1 MKTLILG
8 LGNDIL
14 CDDGVGIHIA
24 NQIKEILASRAEFRN
39 PHFAN
44 RNQILDVKTTTL
56 AGFNLLDLLT
66 GYDRVILIDA
76 IKTNTG
82 KVGEIYQLT
91 PDSFKTTPRLFSFH
105 DIDLPTALELAKR
118 LNIPMP
124 QEIKIFAIQVQDT
137 ETLSETC
144 TPEVAAAI
152 PHVINLIFQTVEI

>member
-1 MKTLILG
+1 MKTLVLG

-24 NQIKEILASRAEFRN
+24 NQLRDILPKNPDIDIKTA
-39 PHFAN
+39 
-44 RNQILDVKTTTL
+44 TL
-56 AGFNLLDLLT
+56 AGFNLLDILT

-76 IKTNTG
+76 IKTNIG

-105 DIDLPTALELAKR
+105 DIDFPTALGLAKQ

-124 QEIKIFAIQVQDT
+124 TEIKIYAIQVQDT

-144 TPEVAAAI
+144 TPEVTAAI
-152 PHVINLIFQTVEI
+152 PKVIDLVLHALEI

>member
-1 MKTLILG
+1 MRTLILG

-24 NQIKEILASRAEFRN
+24 TQIKEVLESRSAI
-39 PHFAN
+39 
-44 RNQILDVKTTTL
+44 RNQEIEVKTTTL

-76 IKTNTG
+76 IKTNVG

-91 PDSFKTTPRLFSFH
+91 PDSFKTTPRLFSMH
-105 DIDLPTALELAKR
+105 DIDFPTALALAKR

-124 QEIKIFAIQVQDT
+124 TEIKIFAVQVQDT

-144 TPEVAAAI
+144 TPEVTAVI
-152 PHVINLIFQTVEI
+152 PKVAELILQILAD

>member
-14 CDDGVGIHIA
+14 CDDGVGIYVANGVQERLHTRHIS
-24 NQIKEILASRAEFRN
+24 NQEIE
-39 PHFAN
+39 
-44 RNQILDVKTTTL
+44 VKTATL
-56 AGFNLLDLLT
+56 AGFNLLDILT

-76 IKTNTG
+76 IKTNLG

-105 DIDLPTALELAKR
+105 DIDFPTALALAKQ
-118 LNIPMP
+118 LQIPMP
-124 QEIKIFAIQVQDT
+124 AEIIIFAVQVQDT

-144 TPEVAAAI
+144 TPEIAAI
-152 PHVINLIFQTVEI
+152 IPKVIDLVLQALET

>member
-1 MKTLILG
+1 MKTLVLG

-14 CDDGVGIHIA
+14 CDDGVGIYIA
-24 NQIKEILASRAEFRN
+24 NGVAEQLKARAIPNSDIE
-39 PHFAN
+39 
-44 RNQILDVKTTTL
+44 VKTAML

-105 DIDLPTALELAKR
+105 DIDFLTALELAKQ
-118 LNIPMP
+118 LQMPMP
-124 QEIKIFAIQVQDT
+124 SEIKIFAIQVQDT

-144 TPEVAAAI
+144 TSEVAATI
-152 PHVINLIFQTVEI
+152 PQVIDLVLKALET